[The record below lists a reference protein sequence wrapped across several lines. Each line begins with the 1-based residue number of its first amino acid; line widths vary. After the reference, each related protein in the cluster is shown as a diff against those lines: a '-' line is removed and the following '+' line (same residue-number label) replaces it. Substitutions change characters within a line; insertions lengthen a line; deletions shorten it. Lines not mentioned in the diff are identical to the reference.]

1 MSELS
6 TEALRTHERLTN
18 DFIFFAKHCLKIR
31 NKAGEIV
38 PFELNKAQ
46 MYIHQKIEEQKA
58 RTGKVRVLI
67 PKARQEGVST
77 YVSGRF
83 YHKNNRLSNKVT
95 FILSH
100 QAKTTDN
107 LFAMASRFHEEC
119 PAAAKPGV
127 LVDNSRQLIFENKS
141 EYAVGTAGSADV
153 GRGFTTHYLH
163 LSEAAFFEKTD
174 EIDTGIL
181 QSVSD
186 EPGTEIIVESTGN
199 GIGNWFYQECM
210 NAVQGKGDYICLFIP
225 WFWMKEYR
233 RYDFPEG
240 FKLSEEEQQYK
251 ALYDLDDAQMYWRR
265 KKIEALKSEWKFRQE
280 YPANLDECFQTSG
293 DPLINAEKLMA
304 ARKNKMPVNPD
315 SPLIMGVD
323 PKGSGDDDA
332 GIVFRRG
339 DVIQGY
345 KVYRGELDPMRF
357 VGICCHLI
365 DTMDVDMMFIDNGY
379 GFQIASRM
387 RELGYGDKVRTVDF
401 SEGAIEDDRFLNKRA
416 EMAMT
421 YKEWVEE
428 GNKSI
433 PDTDEFYTDTLC
445 VPREIETSNNKFKIV
460 SKDDIRKVYKRSPTL
475 FDATMLTFAYPVR
488 KRNKDFA
495 NRFKKQGAEKYNK
508 SPLKTMNRARN
519 MKTQQEVSIWL
530 H

>member
-6 TEALRTHERLTN
+6 NEALRTHERLTN
-18 DFIFFAKHCLKIR
+18 DFIYFAKHCLRIR

-38 PFELNKAQ
+38 PFELNPAQ
-46 MYIHQKIEEQKA
+46 LYIHNEIEKQKRE
-58 RTGKVRVLI
+58 TGKVRVLI

-100 QAKTTDN
+100 QSKTTDN

-119 PAAAKPGV
+119 PEAVKPGI

-186 EPGTEIIVESTGN
+186 EDGTEIIVESTGN
-199 GIGNWFYQECM
+199 GIGNWFYQMCM
-210 NAVQGKGDYICLFIP
+210 DAVQGKNDYKCLFIP
-225 WFWMKEYR
+225 WYWMKEYR
-233 RYDFPEG
+233 RYDFPEN
-240 FKLSEEEQQYK
+240 FKLSEEEKQYK
-251 ALYDLDDAQMYWRR
+251 QLYNLDDAQMYWRR
-265 KKIEALKSEWKFRQE
+265 MKIIALKSEWKFKQE
-280 YPANLDECFQTSG
+280 YPANLDECFQSSG
-293 DPLINAEKLMA
+293 EPLIDSEKLMA
-304 ARKNKMPVNPD
+304 ARKNNIPLNPD

-323 PKGSGDDDA
+323 PKGSGADDA

-339 DVIQGY
+339 DIVLDNY
-345 KVYRGELDPMRF
+345 KVYRGEMDPMRF

-365 DTMDVDMMFIDNGY
+365 DTMEVDMMFIDNGY
-379 GFQIASRM
+379 GYQIASRM
-387 RELGYGDKVRTVDF
+387 WELGYKDKVRTVDF
-401 SEGAIEDDRFLNKRA
+401 SEGAIESDRYINKRA

-421 YKEWVEE
+421 YKYWVEE
-428 GNKSI
+428 GGKSI
-433 PDTDEFYTDTLC
+433 PDTDEFFTDTLC
-445 VPREIETSNNKFKIV
+445 VPREIETSNNKFKIA

-488 KRNKDFA
+488 KRHADFN
-495 NRFKKQGAEKYNK
+495 NRFKKVGADKYGK
-508 SPLKTMNRARN
+508 SPLRTMNRIRKDN
-519 MKTQQEVSIWL
+519 KEVSTWL